1 MNNLFRKLPKI
12 DILMKDERFI
22 KLKEKVN
29 YNTFYSL
36 VKDEIDNF
44 RNKIKNGEI
53 TDFETDDIVNEI
65 LKKSKKDEYHLKKV
79 INGTGVIIHT
89 NLGRSVLNKKI
100 FNRVADI
107 VTNYNNLEY
116 RISEGKRGNRNTHVE
131 EIICKL
137 TGAEA
142 ALVVNNNA
150 AAVVICL
157 HEFAKNKESIVSRGE
172 LVEIGGSFRI
182 PDIMELSQSKL
193 KEVGTTNKTHLKDY
207 ENAICENTGLIL
219 KVHKSNF
226 KIVGFTQEVS
236 NNEIAQL
243 GKKYDILTMEDLG
256 SGVLVDFSKYGIT
269 KEPTV
274 QESIASG
281 IDIVTISGDKLLGG
295 PQCGIILGKK
305 EIIERLKKNQYLRAF
320 RVDKLVLS
328 TLEMTLNFYLDEREA
343 VKEIPT
349 LRMITENPENVLK
362 KCQLLKELFDKNNI
376 TTEIIKTRAK
386 IGGGSMPEE
395 TVPSYA
401 LSFSKYNPLILE
413 EKFRLGDVNIIG
425 RIFDNQYILDLKTIS
440 EEDFQTIIEKA
451 KGIKELI
458 NE

>member
-243 GKKYDILTMEDLG
+243 GKKYNILTMEDLG

-362 KCQLLKELFDKNNI
+362 KCQLLKEIFDKNNI

-401 LSFSKYNPLILE
+401 LSFSRYNPLILE

-458 NE
+458 SE

>member
-243 GKKYDILTMEDLG
+243 GKKYNILTMEDLG